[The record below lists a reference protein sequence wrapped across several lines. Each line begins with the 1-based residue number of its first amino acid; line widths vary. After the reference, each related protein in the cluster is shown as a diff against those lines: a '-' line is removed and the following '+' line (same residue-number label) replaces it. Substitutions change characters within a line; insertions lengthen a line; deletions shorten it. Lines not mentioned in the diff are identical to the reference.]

1 MISALI
7 LTYNEAINIPPLL
20 ASLNWCDDIVIYDSF
35 STDETVEL
43 AKSADVRIFQRRFD
57 NYSAQRN
64 AALTEVTFKHSWV
77 LMLDA
82 DERIPAHE
90 MVEIEAAVSNADDE
104 VALFRMRRNDMFF
117 GRNIRR
123 SAGYPTW
130 GARIFRVG
138 RVRVER
144 NINEEF
150 ITDGRVELLTAH
162 FDHYPFNKGIAYW
175 FERHNRYSTMEA
187 ETLLAERSK
196 PLKLA
201 NLFGRD
207 PIERRKTIKQ
217 LAYRMPLRPIIT
229 FLYLF
234 IVRRGFM
241 EGLPGF
247 TYSILRSTY
256 EFMIDLKIKELRYR
270 ANGLQV

>member
-7 LTYNEAINIPPLL
+7 LTYKEEINIPPLL
-20 ASLNWCDDIVIYDSF
+20 ASLVWCDDIVIYDSF
-35 STDETVEL
+35 SSDATVEL
-43 AKSADVRIFQRRFD
+43 AQAADVRVFQRKFD
-57 NYSAQRN
+57 NYAAQRN
-64 AALTEVTFKHSWV
+64 AALTEVEFKHSWV

-90 MVEIEAAVSNADDE
+90 MVEIEAAVRDAADD

-138 RVRVER
+138 HVRVER
-144 NINEEF
+144 DINEEF
-150 ITDGRVELLTAH
+150 VTDGRVELLTAH

-196 PLKLA
+196 TIKWSG
-201 NLFGRD
+201 LFGHG
-207 PIERRKTIKQ
+207 PIERRKAIKQ
-217 LAYRMPLRPIIT
+217 LAYRMPLRPVVT
-229 FLYLF
+229 FFYLF
-234 IVRRGFM
+234 IMRRGFM
-241 EGLPGF
+241 EGVPGF
-247 TYSILRSTY
+247 TYSILRAIY
-256 EFMIDLKIKELRYR
+256 ELMIDLKMKELRYR
-270 ANGLQV
+270 ADGLQV